1 MKSDFLARPVKSS
14 REDSIKAHF
23 PTSFIALLITEYQ
36 KKFDYRYTTK
46 QILSTLR
53 NMTILKHIGLCYE
66 PTYGRTSI
74 SDYIHN
80 KYGFY
85 TDTEIISYKKMKN
98 IFNIISK

>member
-1 MKSDFLARPVKSS
+1 
-14 REDSIKAHF
+14 
-23 PTSFIALLITEYQ
+23 
-36 KKFDYRYTTK
+36 
-46 QILSTLR
+46 
-53 NMTILKHIGLCYE
+53 MTILKHIGLCYE

-74 SDYIHN
+74 SYYIHN